1 MIDTSLF
8 RRRARHATAT
18 QRIAAVVVCLAAV
31 APAGARDLFV
41 YYGAMW
47 NDYEPKR
54 GEPFGCIAG
63 SLGRS
68 RENPATVGVFLLV
81 AHEDKARAKR
91 KVSIEFRDSKKVDV
105 TDGDET
111 RDVFQVCFRPG
122 RYRIATFGLS
132 DSSTRNF
139 LPTREMN
146 IPIEVVAGQTTYIG
160 SFTGYLDTQPSRC
173 TGIPYT
179 MRLEVR
185 ADRQAEDL
193 AAIVAEQRKIA
204 LPVVVQL
211 PDYRGQEPVMFVCD
225 SLKPVKPRRQARP
238 VGT

>member
-1 MIDTSLF
+1 MTDSFPPRFPT
-8 RRRARHATAT
+8 RHAAA
-18 QRIAAVVVCLAAV
+18 RSIAAMLVCLSVV
-31 APAGARDLFV
+31 APAVARDLFV
-41 YYGAMW
+41 DYGPMW

-81 AHEDKARAKR
+81 AHAGQAKTGR

-111 RDVFQVCFRPG
+111 RDVFQACFRPG

-139 LPTREMN
+139 LPTREVN
-146 IPIEVVAGQTTYIG
+146 IPIEVVAGQSTYIG

-179 MRLEVR
+179 MRVEVR
-185 ADRQAEDL
+185 ADRQEQDI
-193 AAIVAEQRKIA
+193 AAIAAEQRKVA

-211 PDYRGQEPVMFVCD
+211 PDYRGHEPLMFVCD
-225 SLKPVKPRRQARP
+225 SLKPVKLRREAKP
-238 VGT
+238 GGT

>member
-1 MIDTSLF
+1 MTEPCLPRSL
-8 RRRARHATAT
+8 ARHAAV
-18 QRIAAVVVCLAAV
+18 RRMAAMLACLSVV
-31 APAGARDLFV
+31 APAVARDMFV
-41 YYGAMW
+41 DYGPMW

-81 AHEDKARAKR
+81 AHADRAESGG
-91 KVSIEFRDSKKVDV
+91 KVSIKFRDSKKVDV

-111 RDVFQVCFRPG
+111 RDVFQVCLRPG

-139 LPTREMN
+139 LPTREVN
-146 IPIEVVAGQTTYIG
+146 IPIEVVAGQATYIG

-173 TGIPYT
+173 TGVPYI
-179 MRLEVR
+179 MRVEVR
-185 ADRQAEDL
+185 ADRQEQDV
-193 AAIVAEQRKIA
+193 AAIAAEKRKA
-204 LPVVVQL
+204 RLPIVVQL
-211 PDYRGQEPVMFVCD
+211 PDYRGHEPLMFVCD
-225 SLKPVKPRRQARP
+225 SLKPVKVRREAKP
-238 VGT
+238 GGT